1 MDAYLSSTAKQNFVG
16 IKMFRADQQVAL
28 MLLQSILELFS
39 ASIPNPNYWILI
51 SLQWSYIIWNC
62 CMMRIR

>member
-28 MLLQSILELFS
+28 TLLQSILELFS
-39 ASIPNPNYWILI
+39 ASIPNPNY
-51 SLQWSYIIWNC
+51 
-62 CMMRIR
+62 